1 MEFTTQ
7 VALPV
12 SVDRV
17 MELRTDESLLRK
29 AAEHVNADL
38 ISISVV
44 PVEGGAF
51 TIEQVRRVSSELLPG
66 AMRGFVPA
74 QVDIVVVEAWAEK
87 FPDDDTRIGT
97 FAIRA
102 GGVPVVMNGKV
113 TLQPRGETCEIV
125 WMGDVTASVP
135 LFADMVE
142 RAVRDVVVA
151 TIHDE
156 AAAFADMV

>member
-1 MEFTTQ
+1 M
-7 VALPV
+7 
-12 SVDRV
+12 
-17 MELRTDESLLRK
+17 
-29 AAEHVNADL
+29 
-38 ISISVV
+38 
-44 PVEGGAF
+44 
-51 TIEQVRRVSSELLPG
+51 
-66 AMRGFVPA
+66 
-74 QVDIVVVEAWAEK
+74 
-87 FPDDDTRIGT
+87 
-97 FAIRA
+97 
-102 GGVPVVMNGKV
+102 VMNGKV

>member
-1 MEFTTQ
+1 
-7 VALPV
+7 
-12 SVDRV
+12 
-17 MELRTDESLLRK
+17 
-29 AAEHVNADL
+29 
-38 ISISVV
+38 
-44 PVEGGAF
+44 
-51 TIEQVRRVSSELLPG
+51 
-66 AMRGFVPA
+66 
-74 QVDIVVVEAWAEK
+74 
-87 FPDDDTRIGT
+87 
-97 FAIRA
+97 
-102 GGVPVVMNGKV
+102 MNGKV